1 MNKKLNWLIYLIVVA
16 STVGFA
22 FYQYKQSQ
30 KTASEEE
37 KQDRVF
43 PSLTIKEVKS
53 ISLRHKEVYI
63 YIVRAEEKGWLME
76 LPLQDIADGDSVG
89 QWIESILSEKVR
101 VISKEDKKGKGDSAE
116 GLSLAQKAEY
126 GLDKDIK
133 TVEIKTKAG
142 DIFKINVSHYS
153 AFDGRFYLQKGKHIL
168 LGETAWA
175 GLTDKKAEDFRSYKL
190 INEGKRPTQMNYRSS
205 VFTTNLLWE
214 NYKWQWPSTKQT
226 KEAKVKNPFP
236 LSQSQLESYWT
247 ALSNIRMEQNTY
259 PNTKKFREQ
268 FNLNSPILN
277 IDLKFDNPWSVKVS
291 ESEGKFY
298 ILPSDRNY
306 IFVLNEQQKKQ
317 MLLSKKDIRDHRQP
331 FQFKKSEVKFIELKG
346 QGIEATLKR
355 KKQKWALQK
364 PQKETNTETNK
375 ESKIEAK
382 IETNTEANIEANKES
397 KIEAKIETNTEVNK
411 QINKELNTDEPDNI
425 LNRLATF
432 SATEYFGKD
441 KVFEKNSYVV
451 LKDKENKN
459 LLRLDFSAPFG
470 EKNKKVYVLSNLG
483 QEVMAIDSENIKA
496 VFSPSLFREVKA
508 PTIDTNPSEKN
519 NTPKDKPSNINPS
532 EKSNT
537 PKDKPL

>member
-1 MNKKLNWLIYLIVVA
+1 MNKKLNWLIYLVVVT

-37 KQDRVF
+37 KKDRVF
-43 PSLTIKEVKS
+43 SLTIEEVKS

-63 YIVRAEEKGWLME
+63 YIVRAKEKGWLME
-76 LPLQDIADGDSVG
+76 LPLQDIADGDAVG
-89 QWIESILSEKVR
+89 QWIESIISEKVR
-101 VISKEDKKGKGDSAE
+101 VITEENKKGKEDSAE

-126 GLDKDIK
+126 GLDKDVK
-133 TVEIKTKAG
+133 TVEIKTKTG
-142 DIFKINVSHYS
+142 SLFKINVSHYS
-153 AFDGRFYLQKGKHIL
+153 AFDGRFYLQRGKHIL

-190 INEGKRPTQMNYRSS
+190 INEGKRPTQMSYRSS
-205 VFTTNLLWE
+205 SFTTNLLWE

-226 KEAKVKNPFP
+226 KEAKGTEKKKNTFP

-277 IDLKFDNPWSVKVS
+277 IELKFDKPWSVKVS

-331 FQFKKSEVKFIELKG
+331 FQFKKSEVEFIELKG

-364 PQKETNTETNK
+364 PQIKTNAKTNAVA
-375 ESKIEAK
+375 SKEAK
-382 IETNTEANIEANKES
+382 T
-397 KIEAKIETNTEVNK
+397 
-411 QINKELNTDEPDNI
+411 NKELNTEEPANI
-425 LNRLATF
+425 LNRLATL

-441 KVFEKNSYVV
+441 KVFEKNSYVI
-451 LKDKENKN
+451 LKNKENKS
-459 LLRLDFSAPFG
+459 LLRLDFSSPFG
-470 EKNKKVYVLSNLG
+470 EKNKKVYVLSSLG

-508 PTIDTNPSEKN
+508 SPDTNIGNAFEKN
-519 NTPKDKPSNINPS
+519 KTSDNNTAGSNTTEKDKTS
-532 EKSNT
+532 
-537 PKDKPL
+537 KDEQTK